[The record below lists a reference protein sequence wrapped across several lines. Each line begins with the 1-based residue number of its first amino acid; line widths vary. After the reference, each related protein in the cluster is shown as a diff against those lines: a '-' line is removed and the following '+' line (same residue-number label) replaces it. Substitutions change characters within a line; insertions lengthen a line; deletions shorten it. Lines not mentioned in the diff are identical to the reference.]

1 MEVED
6 AARPVVGPPPRSTVA
21 HGTRRTVA
29 AVDLVVAANPDPDS
43 HLPYLLHVPV
53 GDGLA
58 FATKDTWPRTA
69 GLYCHPLPAE
79 AWPAADEVQVVER
92 VPLRACS
99 RRGAAIDV
107 VADRGREN
115 RSQIVY
121 THARGRQMVFWQS
134 PRTRKQARPDVRTPT
149 ARAAGL
155 AELEVVVDAHER
167 YPWSFADQKGVRTVR
182 RGLACGDYAV
192 LSGGRV
198 VAAVERKSMTDL
210 VSTLTSGRL
219 RYALGELAALPRA
232 AVVVEESYAKV
243 FAQDH
248 VRPAVIAD
256 GLAEVQVA
264 WPTVPVVFCDTRK
277 IAQEWTY
284 GGSPRRWPGWSRT
297 RPAQPLPASTGR
309 RRPWRPVRR
318 RSRPPGR
325 CARGPARRGWRS
337 RTGGGCAR
345 RSWLRGT
352 RPTPRPSHAQRWTL
366 DADDHVRGPHAPRA
380 NSPRS
385 AAGRRPGTADGPRS
399 AGMGRSGT
407 AEGHRSARGRRR
419 GTDAGAGPAQP

>member
-1 MEVED
+1 
-6 AARPVVGPPPRSTVA
+6 
-21 HGTRRTVA
+21 VA
-29 AVDLVVAANPDPDS
+29 AVELLVAANPDPDS
-43 HLPYLLHVPV
+43 RLPYLLHVPV
-53 GDGLA
+53 GEGLV

-79 AWPAADEVQVVER
+79 AWPAADELQVVER

-115 RSQIVY
+115 RSQIVF

-248 VRPAVIAD
+248 VRPAVVAD

-264 WPTVPVVFCDTRK
+264 WPTVPIVFCDTRK

-284 GGSPRRWPGWSRT
+284 RWLAAALAWAEQDQAAAAAAGLDGQEVPVEAGAAPEPST
-297 RPAQPLPASTGR
+297 REVRAWARAQGMAVSDRGR
-309 RRPWRPVRR
+309 LRPDVVAAWRE
-318 RSRPPGR
+318 
-325 CARGPARRGWRS
+325 A
-337 RTGGGCAR
+337 
-345 RSWLRGT
+345 
-352 RPTPRPSHAQRWTL
+352 
-366 DADDHVRGPHAPRA
+366 HAP
-380 NSPRS
+380 SP
-385 AAGRRPGTADGPRS
+385 
-399 AGMGRSGT
+399 
-407 AEGHRSARGRRR
+407 
-419 GTDAGAGPAQP
+419 